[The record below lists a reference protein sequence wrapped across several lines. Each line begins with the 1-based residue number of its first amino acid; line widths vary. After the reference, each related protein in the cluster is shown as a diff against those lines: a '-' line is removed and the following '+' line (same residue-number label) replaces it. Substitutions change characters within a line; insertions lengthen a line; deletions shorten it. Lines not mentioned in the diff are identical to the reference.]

1 MRGHG
6 PPPTPGSCHVPSQ
19 IPAPLPGLVLD
30 IQLFPLGA
38 WRLESKTWRLGLPR
52 QTPALG
58 TAALARPLR
67 QVLARALLGWLCP
80 PRAAGTP
87 LTSFSGEKRG
97 PGAPCNV
104 LHPYSSLSPRA
115 APSLCRRG
123 EGGHQPQPLALLLTQ
138 ARLGNTVGT
147 AEQERWLCP
156 CIAPAGSVWP
166 QWHPPGSGSRQS
178 SGCRSRWFSLSRQ
191 QSQRHAAFSQAQRAP

>member
-6 PPPTPGSCHVPSQ
+6 PTPTPGSCHVPSQ
-19 IPAPLPGLVLD
+19 IPAPLPDLVLD

-80 PRAAGTP
+80 PRAAGP
-87 LTSFSGEKRG
+87 PPASFSGENRDLE
-97 PGAPCNV
+97 PPAMSCILV
-104 LHPYSSLSPRA
+104 AASALELLHPCGGEGRVGTSHSPR
-115 APSLCRRG
+115 
-123 EGGHQPQPLALLLTQ
+123 
-138 ARLGNTVGT
+138 
-147 AEQERWLCP
+147 P
-156 CIAPAGSVWP
+156 C
-166 QWHPPGSGSRQS
+166 S
-178 SGCRSRWFSLSRQ
+178 SP
-191 QSQRHAAFSQAQRAP
+191 RHD